1 VIIWAPS
8 SQIDLREAHD
18 HISES
23 NERAA
28 DLVAAAIRAAGD
40 SLAHFPKRGRR
51 SGIRGARELIV
62 QRTPYILI
70 YRIARNGDVTISRV
84 MHMAR
89 DWPRG
94 R

>member
-1 VIIWAPS
+1 MIIWAPRAVR
-8 SQIDLREAHD
+8 DLQEAQD
-18 HISES
+18 YISER

-28 DLVAAAIRAAGD
+28 ERVTTAILAAGEGLID
-40 SLAHFPKRGRR
+40 FPRRGRR
-51 SGIRGARELIV
+51 SRVYGRRELIV
-62 QRTPYILI
+62 QTTPYFLV

-89 DWPRG
+89 DWPPR